1 MNEKGEY
8 SRWPL
13 LRCPTCGRFIA
24 NVEATVNGFE
34 HITKV
39 EGICKT
45 HGTVNVTNQ
54 EWGYDD
60 FFPEKKITLTDEP
73 KESE

>member
-13 LRCPTCGRFIA
+13 LRCPTCGRFVS
-24 NVEATVNGFE
+24 NVTATVNGFLD
-34 HITKV
+34 IIKV
-39 EGICKT
+39 EGVCKR
-45 HGTVNVTNQ
+45 HGWIDATDQ

-60 FFPEKKITLTDEP
+60 FFPEKEITLTGV
-73 KESE
+73 KQ